1 MLDGPLLDG
10 FLLGCILLA
19 WGAQAVVPWRLA
31 DCLADRLADRAPERR
46 QRLRPWAA
54 ALLPLL
60 AAGALAAFAHANRH
74 PDAALAQALYPVSAS
89 RLGMLLAVL
98 LAALALVDLVAAGGA
113 RSFEPAAWRLAA
125 GFGLT
130 FLLAASLAGE
140 LLRIGEGPESALIPL
155 AILAGLRLLVSL
167 AAAETLAPPGHRPV
181 FAPFAGGVL
190 PLYVLLLPARLA
202 RALWGG
208 PAAFTLGAAAVLFL
222 AARWLPVSLRRLA
235 LGAATLLAGLLLA
248 QAGLLSQRLG
258 VLR

>member
-1 MLDGPLLDG
+1 MTAMVDGL
-10 FLLGCILLA
+10 LLGWLLLA

-31 DCLADRLADRAPERR
+31 ASRADLTPERR
-46 QRLRPWAA
+46 QRVRPWAV

-60 AAGALAAFAHANRH
+60 AAGALAAFAYANRH
-74 PDAALAQALYPVSAS
+74 PDAALAQGLYPLSAS
-89 RLGMLLAVL
+89 RLGLLLAVL
-98 LAALALVDLVAAGGA
+98 LAALALVDLVAAGAG
-113 RSFEPAAWRLAA
+113 RGFEPAAWRLAA

-140 LLRIGEGPESALIPL
+140 LLRIGEGPESDLIPL
-155 AILAGLRLLVSL
+155 LVLAGLRLLLAL
-167 AAAETLAPPGHRPV
+167 AAAETLAPGRPLL
-181 FAPFAGGVL
+181 APFAGIAL

-208 PAAFTLGAAAVLFL
+208 PAAFTLLAAAVLLL
-222 AARWLPVSLRRLA
+222 AARWLPASLRRLA

-248 QAGLLSQRLG
+248 QAALLSQRLG

>member
-1 MLDGPLLDG
+1 MQFFREGPMLDGI
-10 FLLGCILLA
+10 LLGCTLLA
-19 WGAQAVVPWRLA
+19 WGAQAVVPWRLGN
-31 DCLADRLADRAPERR
+31 LAPERR
-46 QRLRPWAA
+46 QRLRPWAV

-60 AAGALAAFAHANRH
+60 AAGALAAFAYANRH
-74 PDAALAQALYPVSAS
+74 PDAALAQGLYPLSAS
-89 RLGMLLAVL
+89 RTGMLLAVL
-98 LAALALVDLVAAGGA
+98 LAALALVDLVAAGAG

-140 LLRIGEGPESALIPL
+140 LIRIGEGPESALIPL
-155 AILAGLRLLVSL
+155 LVLAGLRLLVAL
-167 AAAETLAPPGHRPV
+167 AAAEALAPGRPLL
-181 FAPFAGGVL
+181 APFAGGAL

-222 AARWLPVSLRRLA
+222 AARWLPASLRRPT

-248 QAGLLSQRLG
+248 QAALLSQRLG